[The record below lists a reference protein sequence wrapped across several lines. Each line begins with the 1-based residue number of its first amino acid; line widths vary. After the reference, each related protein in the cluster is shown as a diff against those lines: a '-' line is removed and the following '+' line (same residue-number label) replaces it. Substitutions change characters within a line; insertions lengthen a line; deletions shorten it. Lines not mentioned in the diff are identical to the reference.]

1 MRNFLIPKIVI
12 IISVFLFG
20 LSIFKLLQNETIFNK
35 TLGKIAIT
43 YLNTSDPGQTIKT
56 TDMLKTSNPYTQLDN
71 ANFHNWDVQFFK
83 FMAENGYGKDESWPG
98 IGTYAFSPLF
108 PFIWK
113 LTHLPASIM
122 SIFNYLLF
130 AFSIIILSSLFL
142 SAKDFGKFDQLLI
155 FTFALTIPT
164 VFSFYLPYCES
175 TFIFTMSVALWG
187 LAKNKYWIFFT
198 GLILFT
204 LSRPS
209 FIIFGLAFIVTDV
222 YFLILN
228 RNFKVFIKELW
239 LKIAPVLIG
248 VFITFFIQYL
258 YSGNFFKMFEI
269 HDRFWKHYFQIPTT
283 ISDWSTEGYGM
294 NIFAICCIVI
304 PSGIFILTYLK
315 KNFSLSEKSS
325 ISLFSEE
332 SSRDYLFILSIAYF
346 FGNFLFVMFTQGG
359 NLNGIHR
366 YVLVSPFFYVFLFIL
381 LSKFKSINSKYLPLF
396 LVSMVYIGFMLLIHG
411 PYQHKITFLDAGYF
425 LLVISMGYI
434 VFYNSMLKPIKLLLL
449 VVIVFGN
456 TVWLTYLFNHF
467 LNNSFIIP

>member
-1 MRNFLIPKIVI
+1 MRDFLAPKII
-12 IISVFLFG
+12 IALTVFLLGF
-20 LSIFKLLQNETIFNK
+20 SIFKLLQNETIFNK

-56 TDMLKTSNPYTQLDN
+56 TDMLKTSNPYTNLDE
-71 ANFHNWDVQFFK
+71 ANFHNWDVVFFK
-83 FMAENGYGKDESWPG
+83 YMAENGYGKDESWPG

-113 LTHLPASIM
+113 LTHLPASII

-142 SAKDFGKFDQLLI
+142 STKDFGKFDQLII
-155 FTFALTIPT
+155 FTFALTLPT

-187 LAKNKYWIFFT
+187 LSKNKYWVFFI
-198 GLILFT
+198 GLLLFT

-209 FIIFGLAFIVTDV
+209 FIIFGLAFILTDI

-228 RNFKVFIKELW
+228 RNFKVFFKELW
-239 LKIAPVLIG
+239 LKISPILLG

-258 YSGNFFKMFEI
+258 YSGNFLKMFEV
-269 HDRFWKHYFQIPTT
+269 HDRFWKHYFQMPTR

-294 NIFAICCIVI
+294 NIFAICCVVL
-304 PSGIFILTYLK
+304 PSGLFVLSFLK
-315 KNFSLSEKSS
+315 ERFSFSNKSA
-325 ISLFSEE
+325 ISLFSNE
-332 SSRDYLFILSIAYF
+332 SSRDYLFIVSIAYF
-346 FGNFLFVMFTQGG
+346 FGNFLFVLFTQGG

-381 LSKFKSINSKYLPLF
+381 LSKLKTISYKYLPILMVS
-396 LVSMVYIGFMLLIHG
+396 LVYLGFMLLIHG
-411 PYQHKITFLDAGYF
+411 HYQHKITFLDAGYF
-425 LLVISMGYI
+425 LLVLSMAYI
-434 VFYNSMLKPIKLLLL
+434 IFYNSMLKLIKISLLIVL
-449 VVIVFGN
+449 VFSN